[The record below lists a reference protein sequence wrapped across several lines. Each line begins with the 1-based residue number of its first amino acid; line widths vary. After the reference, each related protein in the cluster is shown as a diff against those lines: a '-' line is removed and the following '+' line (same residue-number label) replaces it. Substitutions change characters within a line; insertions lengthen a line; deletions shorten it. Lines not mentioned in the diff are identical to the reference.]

1 MARKKAK
8 RRKKTVRAKAARGK
22 IAPRKKKTAKPGS
35 VAVKKSKA
43 RKSPAPGARKAA
55 RKNKKARIERLS
67 RGVRSVGNAI
77 AVMSVGPG
85 AGSGGQSGDT
95 EGLSNVESADSESVE
110 ELVEEGQD
118 YEAGIID
125 GIQNAPDADQ
135 GEIKTREVP
144 QDDVPPSER
153 DTE

>member
-1 MARKKAK
+1 MAKKKAK
-8 RRKKTVRAKAARGK
+8 RRKKIVRAGTARAK
-22 IAPRKKKTAKPGS
+22 TAPRKKKTAKRGS
-35 VAVKKSKA
+35 AAVKKSKA
-43 RKSPAPGARKAA
+43 RKSPASSPRKAA

-85 AGSGGQSGDT
+85 AGTAGQSGDI

-125 GIQNAPDADQ
+125 GIQNTPDADQ

-144 QDDVPPSER
+144 QDDVPPRDR